1 MTNTEQTDTKMAE
14 SPNTVCGF
22 VALIGA
28 PNAGKSTLL
37 NRLVGTKISI
47 VTHKVQTTR
56 TRVLGI
62 GLYNHAQIIF
72 VDTPGIFK
80 PKHRLDRAMVHAAW
94 QGVADADVVALL
106 VDASRGVTPDVQ
118 GIIDNLRENNRTVY
132 LILNKIDAVKRETLL
147 ALAQNLFDEGVFKKV
162 FMVSALNGD
171 GCDDLMTAFAD
182 ILPPSPWHYP
192 EDQVS
197 DMPMKHLAAE
207 ITREKLFLNV
217 HEELPYQLTV
227 ENDTWENFKNGDVK
241 IEQTIYVERESQRAI
256 ILGHKGTR
264 IRAIGSTVRKE
275 LQALLER
282 KVHLFL
288 FVKVKEGWKNDP
300 ARYRTW
306 NLDFDV

>member
-1 MTNTEQTDTKMAE
+1 MDTQRTDT
-14 SPNTVCGF
+14 PNSVCGF

-37 NRLVGTKISI
+37 NRLVGTKVSI

-62 GLYNHAQIIF
+62 GLHNHAQIIF

-106 VDASRGVTPDVQ
+106 VDASRGLSDDVRD
-118 GIIDNLRENNRTVY
+118 IIQNLKDNNRKAH
-132 LILNKIDAVKRETLL
+132 LILNKVDLVKRDTLL
-147 ALAQNLFDEGVFKKV
+147 ALAQDLFDMGIFKQV
-162 FMVSALNGD
+162 FMVSAVTGD
-171 GCDDLMTAFAD
+171 GCDDLMTAFSD
-182 ILPPSPWHYP
+182 ILPQSPWHYP

-197 DMPMKHLAAE
+197 DMPMKHLASE

-227 ENDTWENFKNGDVK
+227 ENDTWENFNNGDIK

-256 ILGHKGTR
+256 VLGHKGAR

-275 LQALLER
+275 LQDLLER

-288 FVKVKEGWKNDP
+288 FVKVREGWKNDP
-300 ARYRTW
+300 ARYRDW
-306 NLDFDV
+306 NLDFDA